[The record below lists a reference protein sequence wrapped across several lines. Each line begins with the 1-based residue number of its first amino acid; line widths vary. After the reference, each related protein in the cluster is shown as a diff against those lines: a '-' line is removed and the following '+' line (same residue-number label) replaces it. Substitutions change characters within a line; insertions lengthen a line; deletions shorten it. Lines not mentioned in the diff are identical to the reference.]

1 MKLGRD
7 IVTGLDR
14 YLIAWKDVD
23 DPARSE
29 YIYRLDPVG
38 FPQLLTKGFDRDFS
52 VDRGMTMG
60 LAGRQIREKTHITN
74 FCLCSMTRSCII
86 LLIFKRIAQ
95 LLQG

>member
-38 FPQLLTKGFDRDFS
+38 FPQLVTKGFDRDFS

-60 LAGRQIREKTHITN
+60 
-74 FCLCSMTRSCII
+74 
-86 LLIFKRIAQ
+86 
-95 LLQG
+95 